1 MTSLSL
7 YKTYIQPV
15 FTYGLEIVQPKQSN
29 LVKLELFQKSILK
42 QTLSLPINTP
52 GKIFLILM
60 NQLLLSVDLLSSCLI
75 ASCFS
80 IALSG
85 CLHILL
91 NRVMHLMSII
101 ASTGSSPDRI

>member
-15 FTYGLEIVQPKQSN
+15 LTYGLEIVQPKQS
-29 LVKLELFQKSILK
+29 L
-42 QTLSLPINTP
+42 
-52 GKIFLILM
+52 
-60 NQLLLSVDLLSSCLI
+60 

-101 ASTGSSPDRI
+101 TSIGSSPDRI